1 MINSIEDLKSLTK
14 EDLYNLINSD
24 RNNEVKD
31 WLAKL
36 GSERINEL
44 FNPEI
49 IIDRAINY
57 WRMQGYS
64 EMWIS
69 NKISELIKNHEK

>member
-64 EMWIS
+64 ETWIS
-69 NKISELIKNHEK
+69 NKITEIIKNH

>member
-1 MINSIEDLKSLTK
+1 MINSIDDLRNLTE
-14 EDLYNLINSD
+14 EDLYNLINGD
-24 RNNEVKD
+24 GNNDVKD
-31 WLAKL
+31 WLSKL

-44 FNPEI
+44 FDPEI
-49 IIDRAINY
+49 IISRAINC

-69 NKISELIKNHEK
+69 NKIAELIKNYEN

>member
-24 RNNEVKD
+24 GNNDVKD
-31 WLAKL
+31 WLFKL

-44 FNPEI
+44 FDPEI
-49 IIDRAINY
+49 IIDRAINC

-64 EMWIS
+64 EMWIN
-69 NKISELIKNHEK
+69 NKIAELIKNHEN